1 MQVPAD
7 FISRFDLANDP
18 NLAKLSYDIN
28 RGSVDKKTEYKKA
41 YIGHVNQG
49 ENVKFSYHDNLKPS
63 GDMLLNSTQK
73 EHYANVQNNPKVA
86 EEQLKTHGLK
96 LSIKTEGKFGHIF
109 KEKEEHRDRFKSNKL
124 VDEIY
129 IQKQKWFKEKTV
141 SKDIPMD
148 LYNRHQ
154 ETFRGKS
161 QDLGKRQNERFDNLK
176 LGLGQDPSRKIINQS
191 NFNNKLQSAPNREN
205 QINYKLSKIN
215 QELNTKESPAIEQN
229 QWNGKTTYN
238 RDYSPE
244 LKHNSRAKSQT
255 KTELVTHDLLHQL
268 HVQYHH
274 WAN

>member
-1 MQVPAD
+1 
-7 FISRFDLANDP
+7 
-18 NLAKLSYDIN
+18 
-28 RGSVDKKTEYKKA
+28 
-41 YIGHVNQG
+41 
-49 ENVKFSYHDNLKPS
+49 
-63 GDMLLNSTQK
+63 
-73 EHYANVQNNPKVA
+73 
-86 EEQLKTHGLK
+86 
-96 LSIKTEGKFGHIF
+96 
-109 KEKEEHRDRFKSNKL
+109 
-124 VDEIY
+124 
-129 IQKQKWFKEKTV
+129 
-141 SKDIPMD
+141 MD

-274 WAN
+274 